1 MSRSS
6 SRNRR
11 LIEKAMTQFEERLTH
26 LSRKIAQKWEAVDY
40 LINTEDLQTFSLS
53 NVSDLELCFNSSVND
68 YEKEVTILF
77 NYLSGIKTEESQRE
91 LKSVEI
97 LQERHIEQVTLFRDK
112 ITRLKHKLS
121 DSLPL
126 DASAQS
132 TRSVSDDTLLI
143 AQKYAEAESAQA
155 KLQFVE
161 KEAEL
166 QRKKA
171 ELKEREINI
180 KAETERKMTEIEAS
194 LSILSC
200 KKEAEAARVEAEAL
214 DRLSQTGSVTNIKVS
229 KSENISTG
237 ARLKENV
244 NYNQQTSTN
253 FVVDEINKYFLRKEL
268 LLTRLIQF
276 DDTPET
282 YMSWKSSFRQVCQE
296 LNISASEEINLMI
309 KWLGKESRKH
319 ALSLKNVYRNNPAIG
334 LESLWTRLDERYGSS
349 GLVNKSIMNKLE
361 KFPKLTYSEISK
373 WYELLDTLSEIQALK
388 TDPECSSALA
398 YFDSSVGT
406 SPILMKLPPAIQEK
420 WAFRVNNYKMNN
432 KVTFPPL

>member
-1 MSRSS
+1 MSRPS
-6 SRNRR
+6 SRTRR
-11 LIEKAMTQFEERLTH
+11 LTEKAMTQFEERLTH
-26 LSRKIAQKWEAVDY
+26 LSRKIAQKWEAVDN

-91 LKSVEI
+91 LKSLEI

-126 DASAQS
+126 GASAQS

-155 KLQFVE
+155 ELQFVE

-200 KKEAEAARVEAEAL
+200 KKEAEAARVETEAL
-214 DRLSQTGSVTNIKVS
+214 DS
-229 KSENISTG
+229 

-244 NYNQQTSTN
+244 NYNQQTSAN
-253 FVVDEINKYFLRKEL
+253 VVVDEINKYLLRKEL

-296 LNISASEEINLMI
+296 LNISASEEIDLMI
-309 KWLGKESRKH
+309 KWLGEESRKY

-349 GLVNKSIMNKLE
+349 GSLYKSIMNKLE
-361 KFPKLTYSEISK
+361 KFPKLTYSETSK

-388 TDPECSSALA
+388 TDPEYSSALA

-420 WAFRVNNYKMNN
+420 WAFGVNDYKMNN

>member
-1 MSRSS
+1 
-6 SRNRR
+6 
-11 LIEKAMTQFEERLTH
+11 
-26 LSRKIAQKWEAVDY
+26 
-40 LINTEDLQTFSLS
+40 
-53 NVSDLELCFNSSVND
+53 
-68 YEKEVTILF
+68 
-77 NYLSGIKTEESQRE
+77 
-91 LKSVEI
+91 
-97 LQERHIEQVTLFRDK
+97 
-112 ITRLKHKLS
+112 
-121 DSLPL
+121 
-126 DASAQS
+126 
-132 TRSVSDDTLLI
+132 
-143 AQKYAEAESAQA
+143 
-155 KLQFVE
+155 
-161 KEAEL
+161 
-166 QRKKA
+166 
-171 ELKEREINI
+171 
-180 KAETERKMTEIEAS
+180 MTEIEAS

-214 DRLSQTGSVTNIKVS
+214 DRQEQEVLQTGSVTNIKVS

-244 NYNQQTSTN
+244 NYNQQTFAN
-253 FVVDEINKYFLRKEL
+253 VVVDEINKYLLRKEL

-296 LNISASEEINLMI
+296 LNISASEEIDLMI

-349 GLVNKSIMNKLE
+349 GLVYKSIMNKLE
-361 KFPKLTYSEISK
+361 KFPKLTYSETIK

-388 TDPECSSALA
+388 TDPEYSSALA

-420 WAFRVNNYKMNN
+420 WAFRVNNYKM
-432 KVTFPPL
+432 VTFPPFIELVSFIREQASVRNDPTLMVNNNLWKHTSQRSGTTTKKVSVNKSDVSDDVNSKSNSTTEKWCPYHRKKHSLNECRAFRLKSHQEREQFLKSNNICFKCCESNAHRERGCQKKVKCEICGYTNHPTAMHITRSSSMID

>member
-1 MSRSS
+1 MSRPS
-6 SRNRR
+6 SRTRR
-11 LIEKAMTQFEERLTH
+11 LTEKAMTQFEERLTH
-26 LSRKIAQKWEAVDY
+26 LSRKIAQKWEAVDN

-91 LKSVEI
+91 LKSLEI

-126 DASAQS
+126 GASAQS

-143 AQKYAEAESAQA
+143 AQKYAGPESAQA
-155 KLQFVE
+155 ELQFVE

-180 KAETERKMTEIEAS
+180 KAETDRKMTEIEAS

-200 KKEAEAARVEAEAL
+200 KKEAEAARVKAEAL
-214 DRLSQTGSVTNIKVS
+214 DS
-229 KSENISTG
+229 

-244 NYNQQTSTN
+244 NYNQQTSAN
-253 FVVDEINKYFLRKEL
+253 VVVDEINKYLLRKEL

-296 LNISASEEINLMI
+296 LNISASEEIDLMI
-309 KWLGKESRKH
+309 KWLGKESRKY

-349 GLVNKSIMNKLE
+349 GLLYKSIMNKLE
-361 KFPKLTYSEISK
+361 KFPKLTYSETSK

-388 TDPECSSALA
+388 TDPEYSSALA

-420 WAFRVNNYKMNN
+420 WAFGVNDYKMNN

>member
-1 MSRSS
+1 MSRPS
-6 SRNRR
+6 SRTRR
-11 LIEKAMTQFEERLTH
+11 LTEKAMTQFEERLTH
-26 LSRKIAQKWEAVDY
+26 LSRKIAQKWEAVDN
-40 LINTEDLQTFSLS
+40 LINTEDLETFSLS

-77 NYLSGIKTEESQRE
+77 NYLLSIKTEESQRE
-91 LKSVEI
+91 LKSLEI

-126 DASAQS
+126 GASAQS

-200 KKEAEAARVEAEAL
+200 RKEAEAARVKAEAL

-244 NYNQQTSTN
+244 NYNQQTSAN
-253 FVVDEINKYFLRKEL
+253 VVVDEINKYVLRKEL

-296 LNISASEEINLMI
+296 LNISASEEIDLMI
-309 KWLGKESRKH
+309 KWLGKESRKY

-349 GLVNKSIMNKLE
+349 GLVYKSIMNKLE
-361 KFPKLTYSEISK
+361 KFPQTN
-373 WYELLDTLSEIQALK
+373 
-388 TDPECSSALA
+388 
-398 YFDSSVGT
+398 
-406 SPILMKLPPAIQEK
+406 ILRN
-420 WAFRVNNYKMNN
+420 F
-432 KVTFPPL
+432 